1 MSANTVSTDTS
12 SRRSTGTD
20 DLPTGQITVRL
31 SFPWWLHPGWAAGV
45 FVAILPIA
53 SASQI
58 QDAFQLWDVPR
69 YIDFSLAL
77 VGVLSGL
84 AFICA
89 AVFAGGFRHNS
100 QVSVTLTPGVV
111 RQLHRLSVVM
121 FAFALFG
128 YFAWFGLSFMRG
140 ATPADFLRVLS
151 FEDGAV
157 GGLKDISPPVAGIT
171 TFTQLGVVAAAIM
184 MFLRRSGCGTYSKH
198 LGVLVGLALFR
209 SFFYGERLAL
219 IEVVLP
225 LIVIAFVVDSP
236 AHRRKKWLP
245 GNRRLPKSLAPIF
258 MLPALWGLFALFEY
272 SRSWLYYREVVNSS
286 FAEYV
291 STRLLGY
298 YTTTVNNGALYH
310 QVLESQHHDPYFS
323 FAFIWDAP
331 GLGWLLGSPEIM
343 GTGPRA
349 WWSSTLAN
357 LANPEFNNEGTFLI
371 TDADL
376 GTPLSMVYWAV
387 LGLAIGYAYN
397 RARGGDIRFLI
408 AYSAL
413 FVGLLEISRIN
424 YWTQGR
430 FIPIFIG
437 IVAVI
442 LTLGPPKLRTL
453 HDG

>member
-1 MSANTVSTDTS
+1 MSTTIKNLDAVAGRNLNAASDS
-12 SRRSTGTD
+12 SAD
-20 DLPTGQITVRL
+20 VTVRL

-69 YIDFSLAL
+69 YIDFPLAV

-89 AVFAGGFRHNS
+89 AVFAGGFGHS
-100 QVSVTLTPGVV
+100 SAVSVTLTAGVV
-111 RQLHRLSVVM
+111 RRLHHLALVM
-121 FAFALFG
+121 FALALFG
-128 YFAWFGLSFMRG
+128 YVAWFGLSFMRG
-140 ATPADFLRVLS
+140 ATLADFMKVLS

-171 TFTQLGVVAAAIM
+171 TFTQIGVVAAAIM
-184 MFLRRSGCGTYSKH
+184 MFLRRSNSGTYSKY
-198 LGVLVGLALFR
+198 LAVLVCLALFR

-225 LIVIAFVVDSP
+225 LIIITFVVDVP
-236 AHRRKKWLP
+236 VGRRKRWLP
-245 GNRRLPKSLAPIF
+245 GYVRLPKALAPVL
-258 MLPALWGLFALFEY
+258 MLPALWALFALFEY
-272 SRSWLYYREVVNSS
+272 SRSWLYYREVVNTS
-286 FAEYV
+286 FIEYV

-310 QVLESQHHDPYFS
+310 QILSSQHHDPYFS
-323 FAFIWDAP
+323 FAFLWDAP
-331 GLGWLLGSPEIM
+331 GIGWLLGSPEIM
-343 GTGPRA
+343 GSNPRT

-376 GTPLSMVYWAV
+376 GTPLSMAYWVV
-387 LGLAIGYAYN
+387 LGLAIGYTYN
-397 RARGGDIRFLI
+397 RARSGDLRFLI
-408 AYSAL
+408 AYSVL
-413 FVGLLEISRIN
+413 FIGLLEISRIN

-437 IVAVI
+437 IIVVI
-442 LTLGPPKLRTL
+442 LSVGRPAARKV
-453 HDG
+453 